1 MHAAFR
7 EIFSKCAFS
16 FTQNVE
22 LEFLPGQLHFSKAP
36 QLWAR
41 IAINNSVVPIL
52 NQRLNIF
59 RTWRFRIIARQ
70 IYSYFS
76 EMFMNKGIR
85 AVGQYFLLLSRTFK
99 RPENWREYWK
109 ALMRDLDLLGLS
121 SVWIVSIISLF
132 VGAIVTIQTALNLDD
147 ALIPDYYVAIAARE
161 SIILEF
167 SPTMVS
173 LILAGKVGSNIAS
186 TLGSMRVSEQI
197 DALEVMGV
205 NPASYLI
212 LPKIIA
218 TVFFNP
224 ILIVISMF
232 LGLGGGFLAAAYLSD
247 IAPADFIQGLQL
259 EFNTFYVWYAIIK
272 TVVFAFI
279 ITTISA
285 YYGYYVTGGSIGVGI
300 NATKAVVSS
309 SVAIIVANYI
319 LTQIMLG

>member
-1 MHAAFR
+1 M
-7 EIFSKCAFS
+7 
-16 FTQNVE
+16 
-22 LEFLPGQLHFSKAP
+22 EFLPGQLHFSNAP

-41 IAINNSVVPIL
+41 IAIKNREINIL
-52 NQRLNIF
+52 NVRLNIF
-59 RTWRFRIIARQ
+59 RTWRFSIIARQ
-70 IYSYFS
+70 NYSYFS

-85 AVGQYFLLLSRTFK
+85 AAGQYFLLLGRTFK

-109 ALMRDLDLLGLS
+109 ALMRDFDLLGLS
-121 SVWIVSIISLF
+121 SVWIVSVISLF

-147 ALIPDYYVAIAARE
+147 SFIPDYYVAIAARE

-218 TVFFNP
+218 TMVFNP
-224 ILIVISMF
+224 ILISISMF

-259 EFNTFYVWYAIIK
+259 EFQPFYVVYALIK

-319 LTQIMLG
+319 LTQVLLG